1 MKRETFITA
10 AVAAALAFCAGL
22 GAAGC
27 VISAFGLAIE
37 RFPALALTCLLAAC
51 LSALAFSWKR
61 GGALLLLIVA
71 LLTGYLWRRG
81 KAIQQLLQLVYRIS
95 YIYNRA
101 YHWGYLQLTE
111 GPWDAG
117 TADLPMAIL
126 GAVIA
131 AAVSWSVCRKVSPIF
146 AIVLALLPLGLCVV
160 VTDTV
165 PALAYLFAL
174 LLPLLL
180 LLLTSHVRQED
191 SGQGNRLTL
200 LAAVPVAAA
209 LLGLFLAVPQKS
221 YVNRSSVL
229 QESIMDWFHA
239 LPQTL
244 SVPETIPVVS
254 QSGEP
259 DQVDLAALDRRSE
272 STAPILYVTAETGG
286 TVYLRGQDYDVYD
299 GMGWQSTAHRAEDF
313 SCSGTDLGNV
323 TVKTVNTGDSLYLPY
338 YPAQG
343 VTLVGGRI
351 ENTRLY
357 TEYTYA
363 RSGLAGDLGALLS
376 QAEAALERPSRE
388 EYLTLPQSA
397 RDEAS
402 VLAAGILGDEAT
414 ATAKAEAIGAY
425 VRESAVYDLNTGRM
439 PSGET
444 DFALWFLKN
453 SDRGYC
459 VHFATAAVVL
469 LRAAGIEARY
479 VSGYMVRTRAGQTV
493 TVTGENAHAWAEY
506 YEPALGIWLVLE
518 ATPGAAGTVP
528 EPPPTT
534 QPPETAA
541 MPETQP
547 KTLPQPTASAATEAS
562 SLPSVPAETEKAPEL
577 EQEEASSGIWSGV
590 GKALLLLAAAAAL
603 AGGQRQLRLRLRKAK
618 PKNPNAQA
626 LSRWRETELLAKLRQ
641 EAPPEELELLAQKAK
656 FSQHTLTPEELLQ
669 FEAYRRKSLRALRQR
684 PWYCQILY
692 RYIYALY

>member
-1 MKRETFITA
+1 MKREVVVTA
-10 AVAAALAFCAGL
+10 AIAAALAFCAGL

-27 VISAFGLAIE
+27 VISAFGLVIE
-37 RFPALALTCLLAAC
+37 RFPALVLTCLLAAC

-61 GGALLLLIVA
+61 GGALLLLAAA
-71 LLTGYLWRRG
+71 LAAGYLWRRG
-81 KAIQQLLQLVYRIS
+81 EAAQQLLQLIYRIS
-95 YIYNRA
+95 YVYDRA

-126 GAVIA
+126 GAMVA
-131 AAVSWSVCRKVSPIF
+131 AAVAWSVCRKVSPVF
-146 AIVLALLPLGLCVV
+146 SIVLALLPLELCMV

-165 PALAYLFAL
+165 PAPPYLFAL

-180 LLLTSHVRQED
+180 LLLTSHVRQGD
-191 SGQGNRLTL
+191 PGQANRLTL
-200 LAAVPVAAA
+200 LAALPVAAA
-209 LLGLFLAVPQKS
+209 LAGLFLAVPQEG
-221 YVNRSSVL
+221 YVNRSAAL
-229 QESIMDWFHA
+229 QESIIQWFQA

-244 SVPETIPVVS
+244 SVPESIPAAS
-254 QSGEP
+254 QSREP
-259 DQVDLAALDRRSE
+259 EQVDLAALGRHIE
-272 STAPILYVTAETGG
+272 STAPIMYVTAETGG

-299 GMGWQSTAHRAEDF
+299 GLGWQSTAHRAEDF
-313 SCSGTDLGNV
+313 SCPGTDLGDV
-323 TVKTVNTGDSLYLPY
+323 TVKTVNTRDSLYLPY

-376 QAEAALERPSRE
+376 QAEAAPERPSRE
-388 EYLTLPQSA
+388 EYLALPQSA
-397 RDEAS
+397 QDEAS
-402 VLAAGILGDEAT
+402 VLAEGILRDEAT
-414 ATAKAEAIGAY
+414 ATAKAEAIGTY

-439 PSGET
+439 PSGEK

-479 VSGYMVRTRAGQTV
+479 VSGYMVRTRAGETV

-528 EPPPTT
+528 EPPATT
-534 QPPETAA
+534 QPPETATEPQTQ
-541 MPETQP
+541 PETR
-547 KTLPQPTASAATEAS
+547 PQPTASAATEAS
-562 SLPSVPAETEKAPEL
+562 SLPPAPPETETVPEPVP
-577 EQEEASSGIWSGV
+577 EETGSGIWSGI
-590 GKALLLLAAAAAL
+590 GKTLLLLTAVAAL
-603 AGGQRQLRLRLRKAK
+603 TEGQRRFRLRLRKAK
-618 PKNPNAQA
+618 PKDPNTQA
-626 LSRWRETELLAKLRQ
+626 LSRWQETERLAKFRR
-641 EAPPEELELLAQKAK
+641 EAPPEELERLAQKAK

-669 FEAYRRKSLRALRQR
+669 FEAYQRKSLRILRQR